1 MTEINNINK
10 NKLIEVNEITKGDNI
25 NSNNSN
31 INKTMLENQI
41 KYMAFLTN
49 VPYINKGEKKLKLN
63 SLKNYKNE
71 QNMFVNK
78 INFVEKKENE
88 MDEISLIKT
97 SKAKIDNNIFNHN
110 VENSNSLEKKLNDT
124 LKEIKEQIKLLSNN
138 TERINIKDNQKLVLN
153 IELNNYDQ
161 TSITNQILERNKIHM
176 KELENKYKIIRN
188 ILFEDER
195 NKMEDYLEKK
205 KKEEIEIIRK
215 RKNENDKKGEEL
227 KKYIQTPQRKNIFL
241 YQKMYQNYLERENK
255 LINDIKTERKAKYL
269 IYRPQNIKIKNTIKD
284 VEKRANEQKN
294 EMKKLWHSRS
304 MILKNFQNHKNKI
317 REISSISA
325 IQEKTNNKNNERLEY
340 SKKIKLPS
348 INEILK
354 KESELKLI
362 NIKKLN
368 GKKKINFIN
377 KNYKGDNFKIFNQF
391 KNLNYEK
398 VYKQKKIKKND
409 MKDKSYFEE
418 KIENRRNV
426 ISKKITKKE
435 INYLEGI
442 KNIKK
447 NACHSWNKFIIDKK
461 EKNFDNDG
469 IQNIIKK
476 VENLDEKG
484 KLWKKLIKINNKLE
498 NKIELEDKVNNIMTD
513 SIKGKLVILDELCWN
528 EH

>member
-10 NKLIEVNEITKGDNI
+10 NKIIEVNEITKGDNI

-31 INKTMLENQI
+31 IYNTMLENQI

-49 VPYINKGEKKLKLN
+49 VPYKNKGEKRLKLN
-63 SLKNYKNE
+63 VLKNYKNE
-71 QNMFVNK
+71 QDMFVNK

-88 MDEISLIKT
+88 IDEISFIKT
-97 SKAKIDNNIFNHN
+97 SKAEIDNNILNHN

-124 LKEIKEQIKLLSNN
+124 LKEIKQQIKLLSNN

-153 IELNNYDQ
+153 IELNNYEQ
-161 TSITNQILERNKIHM
+161 TSLKNQILERNKIHM
-176 KELENKYKIIRN
+176 KELENKYKIIKS
-188 ILFEDER
+188 IIFEDER
-195 NKMEDYLEKK
+195 NKMEDYLEEK
-205 KKEEIEIIRK
+205 KKEEIERIRK
-215 RKNENDKKGEEL
+215 RKNENDKKGDDL

-269 IYRPQNIKIKNTIKD
+269 IYRPQKIKIKNTIKD

-317 REISSISA
+317 REISAISA
-325 IQEKTNNKNNERLEY
+325 IQERSNNKNNERLEY

-354 KESELKLI
+354 KESEFKLI
-362 NIKKLN
+362 NMKKLN

-377 KNYKGDNFKIFNQF
+377 KNYKGGNFKIFNQF
-391 KNLNYEK
+391 KNLNCGK
-398 VYKQKKIKKND
+398 VIKQKIKKND
-409 MKDKSYFEE
+409 MKDKSNYDE

-426 ISKKITKKE
+426 ISKKINPKE

-447 NACHSWNKFIIDKK
+447 NACHSWKKFIIDKK

-484 KLWKKLIKINNKLE
+484 KLWKELIKIYSKLE
-498 NKIELEDKVNNIMTD
+498 NKIELEDKVNNIITD

-528 EH
+528 DH